1 MRLIGNTSGPGAT
14 VTGERERKEMKKEH
28 VAICRSVRGKE
39 KRREGKTRGKEENDR
54 AYRNITPVLRAN
66 VS

>member
-1 MRLIGNTSGPGAT
+1 
-14 VTGERERKEMKKEH
+14 MKKEH

-54 AYRNITPVLRAN
+54 AYRNTKDVLVKDASNDGFSRSLYEDT
-66 VS
+66 VLL